1 MLDTPPSTSTRQLL
15 AELSR
20 QISELVSIEARLLR
34 AELKETFS
42 KLVSAAGMVACGFV
56 LALGGLLALLA
67 AAALFLIRLRVA
79 PDLACV
85 IVAAVGIAVGAGLV
99 LAARHSL
106 SSKIGTP
113 RTLRQLSTP
122 RLK

>member
-20 QISELVSIEARLLR
+20 QISELVSIEARLFR
-34 AELKETFS
+34 AELKETSS

-85 IVAAVGIAVGAGLV
+85 IVAVVGIAVGGGLV

-113 RTLRQLSTP
+113 RTLRQLSTL

>member
-20 QISELVSIEARLLR
+20 QISEARLLR
-34 AELKETFS
+34 AELKETSS